1 MPVIH
6 VANDTFSLKHII
18 ILLLSLYITH
28 NILYKNYTI
37 KFIINLIMSCKY
49 SNSLGKPNEGI
60 HSYRFLGVAI
70 IDVIFTFIASAMIS
84 FAFKFNFLIVLFFL
98 FILAI
103 ALHRIFCVNTT
114 INKLIFGTV

>member
-1 MPVIH
+1 
-6 VANDTFSLKHII
+6 
-18 ILLLSLYITH
+18 
-28 NILYKNYTI
+28 
-37 KFIINLIMSCKY
+37 MSCKY

-70 IDVIFTFIASAMIS
+70 VDVIFTFIASAMIS
-84 FAFKFNFLIVLFFL
+84 FIFKFNFLIVLLFI